1 MKKLLI
7 TLFILSNLSYSKIIT
22 DEQQKIEYTS
32 EKIYDFSNIKN
43 NNLLIIK
50 SINNNIYFITK
61 KYITN
66 IRISK
71 KQDSIYIEF
80 FGGSTYGDYSI
91 KSVEVNKDSYDTLIN
106 FLKEERV
113 EQ

>member
-7 TLFILSNLSYSKIIT
+7 TLFILSNLSYGKIIT
-22 DEQQKIEYTS
+22 DEQQKIEYNT

-43 NNLLIIK
+43 DNLLVIK
-50 SINNNIYFITK
+50 SINNNTYFINK

-66 IRISK
+66 IRIIK

-80 FGGSTYGDYSI
+80 FGESTYNSI